1 MLRHERLAAMVE
13 IIAGARTLSVDEV
26 VGAFHVSAATAR
38 RDLDELA
45 DQQLVMRTR
54 GGAVAHTVTYDLP
67 LRYKS
72 ARQPEQKQ
80 RIAAA
85 AATLITPGSVIGIN
99 GGTTNTLIARGIATR
114 SDLVRPDSAGPAA
127 LTIVT
132 NALNIA
138 NELAVRP
145 QLKIVVI
152 GGVVRPQSFELIGPF
167 AAGVLAGLA
176 LDVMVLGVN
185 GISPEGGAAAN
196 HEGEA
201 EINTVMVDR
210 SATVIAVADSTKIG
224 QRAFCAICPAARV
237 DILITDTDADRSM
250 VRAFEKLGVD
260 VRLV

>member
-1 MLRHERLAAMVE
+1 MLRHQRLAAMVE
-13 IIAGARTLSVDEV
+13 LIAGQRSLRVDDV
-26 VGAFHVSAATAR
+26 VAAFDVSAATAR

-54 GGAVAHTVTYDLP
+54 GGAIAHTVSYDLP

-72 ARQPEQKQ
+72 GRQPEQKR

-85 AATLITPGSVIGIN
+85 AAALICPGSVIGIN
-99 GGTTNTLIARGIATR
+99 GGTTNTLITRGIATR
-114 SDLVRPDSAGPAA
+114 ADLARPDTTGPAA

-167 AAGVLAGLA
+167 AAGVLTGLA

-201 EINTVMVDR
+201 EINSIMVDR
-210 SATVIAVADSTKIG
+210 SATVIAVADSSKIG
-224 QRAFCAICPAARV
+224 LRAFCAICPATRV
-237 DILITDTDADRSM
+237 DILITDTDADRSEI
-250 VRAFEKLGVD
+250 RAFEQLGVD

>member
-1 MLRHERLAAMVE
+1 MLRHERLTAMVE
-13 IIAGARTLSVDEV
+13 LVADQGSLSVDDV
-26 VGAFHVSAATAR
+26 VTAFDVSAATAR

-45 DQQLVMRTR
+45 EQQLVLRTR
-54 GGAVAHTVTYDLP
+54 GGAVAHTVSYDLP
-67 LRYKS
+67 LRYKGG
-72 ARQPEQKQ
+72 RQPEQKQ

-85 AATLITPGSVIGIN
+85 AAELIAPGSVIGIN
-99 GGTTNTLIARGIATR
+99 GGTTNTLVARGIATR
-114 SDLVRPDSAGPAA
+114 ADLVRAETNGPPA
-127 LTIVT
+127 LTVVT

-167 AAGVLAGLA
+167 AAAVLTDLA

-185 GISPEGGAAAN
+185 AIAPDRGAAAI

-201 EINTVMVDR
+201 EINKAMVER
-210 SATVIAVADSTKIG
+210 CAKVIVVADSTKVG
-224 QRAFCAICPAARV
+224 QRAFCAICPASRV
-237 DILITDTDADRSM
+237 DVLITDVDADPDA
-250 VRAFEKLGVD
+250 VRALEKLGVD

>member
-1 MLRHERLAAMVE
+1 MLRHLRLTSIVE
-13 IIAGARTLSVDEV
+13 LVAGRGSLSIDDVVDLFE
-26 VGAFHVSAATAR
+26 VSAATAR

-45 DQQLVMRTR
+45 DQQLVRRTR
-54 GGAVAHTVTYDLP
+54 GGAVAHTVSYDLP

-72 ARQPEQKQ
+72 GRQPEQKQ

-85 AATLITPGSVIGIN
+85 AAELIPSGAVIGIN
-99 GGTTNTLIARGIATR
+99 GGTTNTLVARGIATR
-114 SDLVRPDSAGPAA
+114 ADLVRTENGGPPA
-127 LTIVT
+127 LSVVT

-167 AAGVLAGLA
+167 GAAVLTDLA
-176 LDVMVLGVN
+176 LDVMVLGVDA
-185 GISPEGGAAAN
+185 ISPDHGAGAI

-201 EINTVMVDR
+201 EINKAMVDR
-210 SATVIAVADSTKIG
+210 CAKVIVVADGTKVG
-224 QRAFCAICPAARV
+224 KRAFCGICPASRV
-237 DILITDTDADRSM
+237 DILITDVDADRGT
-250 VRAFEKLGVD
+250 VRALEALGVD

>member
-13 IIAGARTLSVDEV
+13 LIAGQRSLRVDDMV
-26 VGAFHVSAATAR
+26 AAFHVSAATAR

-54 GGAVAHTVTYDLP
+54 GGAIAHTVSYDLP

-72 ARQPEQKQ
+72 GRQAEQKQ

-85 AATLITPGSVIGIN
+85 VAALISPGSVIGIN
-99 GGTTNTLIARGIATR
+99 GGTTNTLVARAIATR
-114 SDLVRPDSAGPAA
+114 ADLARPDTTDPAA

-138 NELAVRP
+138 NELVVRP

-167 AAGVLAGLA
+167 AAGVLEGLA
-176 LDVMVLGVN
+176 LDTMVLGVN
-185 GISPEGGAAAN
+185 GISPEGGAAAD

-201 EINTVMVDR
+201 EINSVMVDR

-237 DILITDTDADRSM
+237 DILITDTDADRST

-260 VRLV
+260 VRQV